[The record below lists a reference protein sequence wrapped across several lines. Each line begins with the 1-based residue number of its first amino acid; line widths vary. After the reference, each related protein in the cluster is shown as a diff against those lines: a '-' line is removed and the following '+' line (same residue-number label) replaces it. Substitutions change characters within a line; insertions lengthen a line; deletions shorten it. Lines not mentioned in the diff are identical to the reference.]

1 MQYCGKD
8 MVSLTHY
15 LQRDEELTLILQHI
29 VVFPVQKGRFI
40 NVVPFYFDRAR
51 EDTTWEGPALRNA
64 TSEEILKMYEGWEP
78 EVQALLE
85 VRISTTH
92 CLRQQTHIASQCME
106 NPTHWAILT
115 VKPVDTYA
123 DDGVIL
129 LGDAV
134 R

>member
-1 MQYCGKD
+1 MHPGEWMRKAAKA
-8 MVSLTHY
+8 
-15 LQRDEELTLILQHI
+15 E
-29 VVFPVQKGRFI
+29 FAGAF
-40 NVVPFYFDRAR
+40 
-51 EDTTWEGPALRNA
+51 
-64 TSEEILKMYEGWEP
+64 EGWEP

-85 VRISTTH
+85 VRASLTRWA
-92 CLRQQTHIASQCME
+92 CQQTHIVSQCME